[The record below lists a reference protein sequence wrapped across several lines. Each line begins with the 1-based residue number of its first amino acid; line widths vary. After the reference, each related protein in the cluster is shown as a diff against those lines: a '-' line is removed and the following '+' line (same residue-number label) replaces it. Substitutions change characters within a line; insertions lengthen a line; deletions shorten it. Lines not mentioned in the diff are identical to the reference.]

1 MANKTRRGEHWVW
14 VSGAAL
20 AVALLITGLLM
31 CVVLRAGLSHFWPKA
46 LEKVV
51 LEDGRILMG
60 EVSGRDRDPSTN
72 EPRTQYKI
80 GNGDWYPFDYQW
92 VDASEVTEKSH
103 PRDAVALERREHG
116 RFFGFVESV
125 TGGSVLDLASTE
137 PWDRLQEA
145 LEGVRDRRVEVTK
158 LEAELR
164 AFDRKA
170 RKLRDAIRKVKYKGV
185 EGRETK
191 LESLETRNAEVMV
204 ELEEVLARSTKLE
217 AELRSVVA
225 SFRDADGRSGEIVID
240 DIVRAFRPN
249 RMSSG
254 EKWTLYGSRIKEL
267 LFENPRESNTEG
279 GLFPAIF
286 GTVFMVFLMSIFCVP
301 LGVLAA
307 VYLHEYANKGLLV
320 RCVRIAVNNLA
331 GVPSIV
337 YGIFG
342 LGFLVYGVGST
353 IDEIFFAH
361 RLPEATFGTG
371 GILWASL
378 ALALLTVPVVIVS
391 TEEALSAI
399 PRGVREGSLGL
410 GATKLQTL
418 IRVILP
424 MASPGILT
432 GFVLAMARA
441 AGEVAPLMLLG
452 AVKHA
457 PKLPIDAE
465 FPFVHFERKFMHLGY
480 HIYDVGFQS
489 PNIEAVRPMVY
500 VTTML
505 LLLIVVFMSLFA
517 ILLRNR
523 MRRRYTTGSF

>member
-337 YGIFG
+337 YGIIGLTVFVQMFG
-342 LGFLVYGVGST
+342 LFGNIQEPMYELGTPANWYYL
-353 IDEIFFAH
+353 
-361 RLPEATFGTG
+361 RLPFGRGVLSGGLTLMLVILPIIIVATQEA
-371 GILWASL
+371 LRAVPDSLRESSL
-378 ALALLTVPVVIVS
+378 AL
-391 TEEALSAI
+391 
-399 PRGVREGSLGL
+399 
-410 GATKLQTL
+410 GATRWQT
-418 IRVILP
+418 VAKVTMPAALP
-424 MASPGILT
+424 GTMT
-432 GFVLAMARA
+432 GAILAMSRA
-441 AGEVAPLMLLG
+441 IGEAAPILVVCG
-452 AVKHA
+452 
-457 PKLPIDAE
+457 
-465 FPFVHFERKFMHLGY
+465 
-480 HIYDVGFQS
+480 
-489 PNIEAVRPMVY
+489 
-500 VTTML
+500 
-505 LLLIVVFMSLFA
+505 IV
-517 ILLRNR
+517 
-523 MRRRYTTGSF
+523 